1 MTIERSIDVGYGF
14 EVKHTEPN
22 EGFSEF
28 LDLLM
33 DNFGIEDL
41 GPFKILSN
49 IDMWRGVEERKVFLI
64 LASNCIHLDCNEMG
78 NIVKSFNPHL
88 EQKELD
94 EAYDYLEKIRGI
106 LEPVH
111 EDMRIHLIG
120 TVN

>member
-14 EVKHTEPN
+14 EIKHTEPT

-41 GPFKILSN
+41 GPFTIISN
-49 IDMWRGVEERKVFLI
+49 IDMYGGGEESKIFLI
-64 LASNCIHLDCNEMG
+64 LKSSRIHLDCNTM
-78 NIVKSFNPHL
+78 NNVAKSINPHL

-111 EDMRIHLIG
+111 EDMRIHVIG
-120 TVN
+120 SEH